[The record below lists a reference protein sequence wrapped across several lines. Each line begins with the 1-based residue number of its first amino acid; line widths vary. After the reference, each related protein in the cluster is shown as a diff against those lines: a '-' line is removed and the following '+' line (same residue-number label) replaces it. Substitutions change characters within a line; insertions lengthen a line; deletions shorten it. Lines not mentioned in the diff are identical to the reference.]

1 MNFDVVVVGLGSM
14 GSFACMELARR
25 GASVAGFDRFEPPHG
40 FGSHSGETRIYREAY
55 AESPAYVPFVK
66 HSGHLWDIYGEEAGA
81 PLLTRSGMLSMGA
94 ADSVVIAGIR
104 RSAGLHHVQVGTLSA
119 DEIRKQYPA
128 FAPPEG

>member
-55 AESPAYVPFVK
+55 AEGPHYVLLVK
-66 HSGHLWDIYGEEAGA
+66 HAGQLWDIYAEEAGS
-81 PLLTRSGMLSMGA
+81 PLLTRSGLLSMGP
-94 ADSVVIAGIR
+94 ADSAVIAGIR
-104 RSAGLHHVQVGTLSA
+104 RS
-119 DEIRKQYPA
+119 
-128 FAPPEG
+128 